1 MQWCNVYMC
10 MLPLTRIQSTHNEQC
25 KSNMSH
31 GLQLQGRGNETMVG
45 WQTMDTGES
54 WLDDLNWMSVM
65 GQHALH
71 EVLSPSIILI
81 CQIQEKCFVYAY

>member
-1 MQWCNVYMC
+1 
-10 MLPLTRIQSTHNEQC
+10 
-25 KSNMSH
+25 
-31 GLQLQGRGNETMVG
+31 MVG

-54 WLDDLNWMSVM
+54 WLDDLNWMSVV